1 MLHYQQMVR
10 ENVVFVNNGI
20 LFNHK
25 EEWNFVI
32 HK

>member
-1 MLHYQQMVR
+1 METAKMLHYQQMVR

-25 EEWNFVI
+25 EE
-32 HK
+32 